1 MQGAPDLLRI
11 AQNVDSN
18 IQNFRS
24 KQIDVILS
32 ILSGTHT
39 VTVMATSS
47 GKTLIWLLAGHILG
61 SHFSPHVTSLP
72 IVGSALNQPGS
83 TILLK
88 VDHDHLTFST
98 KPSAAVTLNASA
110 PSFHMPPPAPVAKKA
125 TTTVTPAPV
134 ARAATT
140 VTPAPAVGGA
150 VRTHTGPAD
159 PPSPSSSTAAA
170 KTGHSTLMTAADVAV
185 AKADRAAKQL
195 EIETANVQ
203 VCDEIALKIQE
214 LNAELKRRRDVV
226 TVSDGSADE
235 SDDSADGDWTDAKL
249 LEVRQQIS
257 MWHEKQQR
265 SNHTAAAP
273 GDSDIDRFKYD
284 LLMKHLKSQYKQPDG
299 SQKKGQIPSVPEQ
312 ADALLSSVVANCP
325 TCKGLCAD
333 RVERKRAWTAAEALT
348 AKTDAEWSQRYR
360 HRLQE
365 NEYESDGNH
374 QGDDKC
380 GVCRQFSGR
389 RGKMGLNSPSRDPK
403 DKDEL

>member
-1 MQGAPDLLRI
+1 MRAALKENVRNPSPQLKDQAHALLPGVNEHLMTIPKGRLRGLGLDLSQDQKALIQNDFIEALEIWNEAAFTTEMEMWKSLEASRYAVYNQTYGLADVNDAVKLLIPQWLAADSKELEKVCWSVEAIRHHDGTHDVATKFNMRPARDKSGRTISVPTAAPDSPKSQ
-11 AQNVDSN
+11 QNPVA
-18 IQNFRS
+18 
-24 KQIDVILS
+24 VV
-32 ILSGTHT
+32 
-39 VTVMATSS
+39 VTTSP
-47 GKTLIWLLAGHILG
+47 A
-61 SHFSPHVTSLP
+61 PHVTSLP

-203 VCDEIALKIQE
+203 V
-214 LNAELKRRRDVV
+214 
-226 TVSDGSADE
+226 
-235 SDDSADGDWTDAKL
+235 
-249 LEVRQQIS
+249 
-257 MWHEKQQR
+257 
-265 SNHTAAAP
+265 
-273 GDSDIDRFKYD
+273 
-284 LLMKHLKSQYKQPDG
+284 
-299 SQKKGQIPSVPEQ
+299 
-312 ADALLSSVVANCP
+312 
-325 TCKGLCAD
+325 
-333 RVERKRAWTAAEALT
+333 
-348 AKTDAEWSQRYR
+348 
-360 HRLQE
+360 
-365 NEYESDGNH
+365 
-374 QGDDKC
+374 
-380 GVCRQFSGR
+380 
-389 RGKMGLNSPSRDPK
+389 
-403 DKDEL
+403 